1 MTTQEISR
9 DTGINHQAITR
20 KFPQYVGKELT
31 DEEIAEILE
40 YYMRSP
46 RIDGERKEQI
56 KMLIPAEPQGRE
68 RIDIEWRYYVYLA
81 CVLLLISI
89 QAWHF
94 SQVAADAAMSAGR
107 PVHWWVDFLM
117 GFLFESVAIL
127 ITVDRVALDTEEHNN
142 KQGWLWFFAILA
154 FVTNSVY
161 YHLWTELSLYMTA
174 GKLMASLAL
183 PVAIL
188 AFSHLFNKSYK

>member
-46 RIDGERKEQI
+46 RINGERKEQI

-68 RIDIEWRYYVYLA
+68 RIDVEWRYYVYLA

-94 SQVAADAAMSAGR
+94 SQVAA
-107 PVHWWVDFLM
+107 VEFLHKRKVEFAQCQWS
-117 GFLFESVAIL
+117 GFVS
-127 ITVDRVALDTEEHNN
+127 
-142 KQGWLWFFAILA
+142 GFFHEREKFGI
-154 FVTNSVY
+154 VSD
-161 YHLWTELSLYMTA
+161 
-174 GKLMASLAL
+174 
-183 PVAIL
+183 P
-188 AFSHLFNKSYK
+188 

>member
-1 MTTQEISR
+1 MSTTLDISR

-20 KFPQYVGKELT
+20 KFPHYVGRILN
-31 DEEIAEILE
+31 DNEIAEILE
-40 YYMRSP
+40 YYMTNP
-46 RIDGERKEQI
+46 RIDEDKKAVIQKVMPQEELPQQR
-56 KMLIPAEPQGRE
+56 LDIPFKN
-68 RIDIEWRYYVYLA
+68 IVYLI
-81 CVLLLISI
+81 CLILLISM

-94 SQVAADAAMSAGR
+94 SHIAGDAARAAGR
-107 PVHWWVDFLM
+107 DVVYWIDFMM

-127 ITVDRVALDTEEHNN
+127 ITIDRVKVNSIEGDQR
-142 KQGWLWFFAILA
+142 KGWLVFFAILA

-161 YHLWTELSLYMTA
+161 YSLWSELSLYATT

-188 AFSHLFNKSYK
+188 AFSHLFNKSF